1 MRLYFGLI
9 IAALGF
15 AAVSGTAMSWDVS
28 YILFKIL
35 DLQSPFLPH
44 GRLVNIPLHWMVL
57 LVNRFTSDL
66 SILQTVF
73 GLVYAV
79 IPFIVLA
86 LSWWVVHGYA
96 EPLFIWV
103 ALGVGFG
110 TLPGQL
116 CFACEAIFAI
126 LLFWPIILAILL
138 RIPTRHAPT
147 IFLLVISIFFT
158 HPVSIILFALA
169 AGCAFV
175 MTFRS
180 QCRRIWLLTCG
191 VGLIA
196 MAILKSLMFLI
207 FLSPYESSLLSMD
220 VLKFHFAVSV
230 SGLPLMAVI
239 CAWFA
244 ASMIFIAP
252 LLSRSKNFKYVP
264 LIHWLEL
271 ISLITA
277 GALLVIWARDP
288 SLWMYATSFRLWA
301 LFSSLPFMLVA
312 ALEALIYHDDFSYMR
327 KSVWSHRLN
336 TIQIIGVCFLV
347 VLSIQSTAWFNL
359 TKILRETITHSADNC
374 ISLSSMGWPTHTLLH
389 NLTTTSYSILLQGR
403 APRKLVLDGD
413 GCTEASFSHAVRIA
427 PWDLRSRSG
436 GWFDLHLSG
445 LPPTQK

>member
-1 MRLYFGLI
+1 M
-9 IAALGF
+9 
-15 AAVSGTAMSWDVS
+15 
-28 YILFKIL
+28 FKIV
-35 DLQSPFLPH
+35 DLQSPVPAH
-44 GRLVNIPLHWMVL
+44 DRLVNIPLHWMVL
-57 LVNRFTSDL
+57 LANRFTSDR
-66 SILQTVF
+66 SVLQTVY
-73 GLVYAV
+73 GLVYAA
-79 IPFIVLA
+79 IPFMALA

-116 CFACEAIFAI
+116 CFACEALFAI
-126 LLFWPIILAILL
+126 LLFWPIILAILV

-147 IFLLVISIFFT
+147 IFLLVISLFYT
-158 HPVSIILFALA
+158 HPVSIILFAIA

-180 QCRRIWLLTCG
+180 QCRRIWLLMYG
-191 VGLIA
+191 FGFSA

-207 FLSPYESSLLSMD
+207 FPSPYEMSLLLMD
-220 VLKFHFAVSV
+220 VLKYHFTGSV
-230 SGLPLMAVI
+230 SGIPLRAVM

-244 ASMIFIAP
+244 TSMIFIAP
-252 LLSRSKNFKYVP
+252 LLSRSQNYKYVP
-264 LIHWLEL
+264 IIHWLEL

-277 GALLVIWARDP
+277 GGLLVIWARDP
-288 SLWMYATSFRLWA
+288 SLWRYATSFRLWA
-301 LFSSLPFMLVA
+301 LFGSSPFILLA

-327 KSVWSHRLN
+327 KSIWSHRLI
-336 TIQIIGVCFLV
+336 TIQIIGLCYLV

-359 TKILRETITHSADNC
+359 TKILRETITHSEDNC
-374 ISLSSMGWPTHTLLH
+374 LSGSSMGWIPHTPLH
-389 NLTTTSYSILLQGR
+389 NWTAPSYAILLQGR

-413 GCTEASFSHAVRIA
+413 GCSEASFSHAIRIA
-427 PWDLRSRSG
+427 PWDLRSRSE